1 MSSGTRSLS
10 GRNPDSSISRAF
22 NVNNGQV
29 IDGFNAQGIP
39 TGWVLFATD
48 QFTNNPTTFLLSAK
62 NDSSFGTIDQIGRLL
77 RLGNIISSPGISSP
91 GSNLVRNN
99 SGVWSVAS
107 LGQTPINPSLPSGG
121 GCVGASCSSFDFQGV
136 SRPAPGSPKFFDPIV
151 ATGYDFESQDANT
164 LFTSVVVPND
174 YGDGLFNLLLPDQNT
189 GQFVDSGTVLNS
201 NTTLDFA
208 SLGFANG
215 LSKFSLRGIETSAN
229 VDPSDPQGFVVGL
242 SFADV
247 GNNSPVNFNMTP
259 LTADTSAVP
268 VPAAV
273 WLLSSALGGLGFARR
288 RIPI

>member
-10 GRNPDSSISRAF
+10 GSNPISLNPSPF
-22 NVNNGQV
+22 NPSNTQV
-29 IDGFNAQGIP
+29 IDGFNAQGVP
-39 TGWVLFATD
+39 TGWFLFATN
-48 QFTNNPTTFLLSAK
+48 QFTNIPTTSLGSSK
-62 NDSSFGTIDQIGRLL
+62 NDFSVGTRD
-77 RLGNIISSPGISSP
+77 
-91 GSNLVRNN
+91 GSVGLVRQGPSITATGQNFVRNN
-99 SGVWSVAS
+99 PGTWSVAS
-107 LGQTPINPSLPSGG
+107 LGQTPINPVLPGGG
-121 GCVGASCSSFDFQGV
+121 GCVGNNCSPFNFPSV
-136 SRPAPGSPKFFDPIV
+136 PRPVGGATRFFDPLV
-151 ATGYDFESQDANT
+151 ATGYNFESQDANT